1 MKTFLSLF
9 KRKFKYRVILKSGA
23 SFTLKASDLNV
34 SFKTDS
40 MQLTEYEFTDRRN
53 PIPLFAVGNFCN
65 RQILIIYAWLHRR

>member
-40 MQLTEYEFTDRRN
+40 MQLTEYEFTD
-53 PIPLFAVGNFCN
+53 PSGEIPFHCSPLEISAIVKF
-65 RQILIIYAWLHRR
+65 